1 MASYRLPKGT
11 DEEKASRSAEIQE
24 ALKAATDV
32 PLECAKACA
41 EVIAL
46 SRTAAEKGNLNVISD
61 AGVAVMAGYAALKSA
76 ALNVNINIGGIRDP
90 EFVDSRRQQL
100 AEVLGSC
107 GCDTDEIYKIV
118 EGKL

>member
-1 MASYRLPKGT
+1 
-11 DEEKASRSAEIQE
+11 
-24 ALKAATDV
+24 
-32 PLECAKACA
+32 
-41 EVIAL
+41 
-46 SRTAAEKGNLNVISD
+46 
-61 AGVAVMAGYAALKSA
+61 MAGYAALKSA

-100 AEVLGSC
+100 IEVLDGC